1 MQECV
6 GNTPFTVL
14 VTDTCKDCKDD
25 QLTING
31 LTFEKYVSIVTG
43 YTTITWQKVK
53 PALQNWSLAQS
64 MQGGWF
70 INSATSSAFSGY

>member
-6 GNTPFTVL
+6 GNNPFTVV

-31 LTFEKYVSIVTG
+31 LTFEKYVSTVTG

-53 PALQNWSLAQS
+53 PAFQVFLSQ
-64 MQGGWF
+64 
-70 INSATSSAFSGY
+70 

>member
-6 GNTPFTVL
+6 GNTPFTVV

-31 LTFEKYVSIVTG
+31 LTFEKYVSTVTG
-43 YTTITWQKVK
+43 YTSITWQKVK
-53 PALQNWSLAQS
+53 SVQSWSLAQG
-64 MQGGWF
+64 MQGGLF
-70 INSATSSAFSGY
+70 QFL